1 MKLVGNF
8 RAVVTHAEVG
18 VSKNDKDVL
27 KVTFDVKDEW
37 INDNWMELPVSQSV
51 TTHYSLGASVS
62 ERTGKTQAQQT
73 AEKVK
78 ESYGYSGPLSAI
90 GKIVLTPVE
99 LVCEDHNDG
108 NFTRVKYVNNPD
120 KKRATELK
128 PFASDRLAELDR
140 IFASV
145 A

>member
-8 RAVVTHAEVG
+8 RGVVTHAEVG
-18 VSKNDKDVL
+18 VSFKNKDVL
-27 KVTFDVKDEW
+27 KVTFDVTDEL
-37 INDNWMELPVSQSV
+37 INGNWVPLPVAQSV
-51 TTHYSLGASVS
+51 STHDSLGSGVNA
-62 ERTGKTQAQQT
+62 RTGKTYAQLT

-78 ESYGYSGPLSAI
+78 EIYGYSGPLSGI
-90 GKIVLTPVE
+90 GSIVLTPVE

-108 NFTRVKYVNNPD
+108 NFTRVKYVNNPE
-120 KKRATELK
+120 KKKTAELT

-140 IFASV
+140 IFSAI

>member
-18 VSKNDKDVL
+18 VSPKGKDVL

-37 INDNWMELPVSQSV
+37 INGQWMELPASRSV
-51 TTHYSLGASVS
+51 AHHYSLGSSVS

-73 AEKVK
+73 AERVK
-78 ESYGYSGPLSAI
+78 ESYGYAGPLSGI
-90 GKIVLTPVE
+90 GSIVLTPVE

-108 NFTRVKYVNNPD
+108 NFTRIQYVNNPD
-120 KKRATELK
+120 KKRAELK
-128 PFASDRLAELDR
+128 PFDSAKIAELDR
-140 IFASV
+140 IFAAV